1 MKKDEKQKQAEA
13 LRDELAKAKS
23 VLLSGFEGL
32 TVAQDTDLRGKV
44 ASAGA
49 KYRVVKNSLIER
61 ASQGS
66 ALESVASKLRG
77 TTSLAYTHSDPVGLA
92 KIITA
97 YAKEN
102 PVLVFKTGVVEGR
115 VVSMADLNA
124 LASLPSREALL
135 SKVLYLV
142 KSPAQRAASA
152 LAGVARSLV
161 YVIQQGV
168 QQNRFQGTGDRGQ
181 GTDTDVVQQG
191 VQESKS

>member
-1 MKKDEKQKQAEA
+1 MKKDDKQKQAEE
-13 LRDELAKAKS
+13 LREELAKAKS

-32 TVAQDTDLRGKV
+32 TVAQDTDLRGRVAKV
-44 ASAGA
+44 GA

-61 ASQGS
+61 ATQGS
-66 ALESVASKLRG
+66 ALESVTSRLRG

-124 LASLPSREALL
+124 LANLPSREALL
-135 SKVLYLV
+135 SKVLYLI
-142 KSPAQRAASA
+142 KSPAQSAASA

-168 QQNRFQGTGDRGQ
+168 KENRFQGAENRLQVTGDREQ
-181 GTDTDVVQQG
+181 GSVQ
-191 VQESKS
+191 

>member
-1 MKKDEKQKQAEA
+1 MKKEEKQKQAGA

-32 TVAQDTDLRGKV
+32 TVAQDTALRAKV
-44 ASAGA
+44 AKAGG

-66 ALESVASKLRG
+66 ALEPMASKLRG

-102 PVLVFKTGVVEGR
+102 PVLVFKTGLVEGR
-115 VVSMADLNA
+115 VISMTDLNA

-135 SKVLYLV
+135 SKVLYLI
-142 KSPAQRAASA
+142 KSPAQNAASA
-152 LAGVARSLV
+152 LAGVARTLV

-168 QQNRFQGTGDRGQ
+168 QQKRFQGTGD
-181 GTDTDVVQQG
+181 
-191 VQESKS
+191 K

>member
-1 MKKDEKQKQAEA
+1 MKKDEKQKQTEA
-13 LRDELAKAKS
+13 LRAELAKAMS

-44 ASAGA
+44 AKVGG

-61 ASQGS
+61 AFQGS

-77 TTSLAYTHSDPVGLA
+77 TTSLAYTHTDPVGLA
-92 KIITA
+92 KIMAA

-115 VVSMADLNA
+115 VVSMAELNA
-124 LASLPSREALL
+124 LASLPSRETLL

-142 KSPAQRAASA
+142 KSPAQNAASA

-168 QQNRFQGTGDRGQ
+168 KEKRFSE
-181 GTDTDVVQQG
+181 G
-191 VQESKS
+191 VAPGGITAA